1 MGVERRGL
9 SGVESGTVGKRHSFL
24 LKEPKLR
31 LFAAGR
37 SFCISEQPDRQISG
51 RCDLYRH
58 AAGCRAC
65 KKGAAGRE
73 RGDRRGNPG
82 GSASPLWTTTVWWTA
97 IRANTACRGITN
109 AITAGMC
116 RRFTRKPPPSG
127 RCTITTKPDTKGKM
141 TRAGCSSGPGTVI
154 SGGRVRRR
162 GGRPGASPWPGAGR
176 PGNFSSLPRR
186 CGSRIWR

>member
-9 SGVESGTVGKRHSFL
+9 SGAESGTVGKRHSFL

-31 LFAAGR
+31 LF
-37 SFCISEQPDRQISG
+37 
-51 RCDLYRH
+51 
-58 AAGCRAC
+58 
-65 KKGAAGRE
+65 AAGRE

-116 RRFTRKPPPSG
+116 RRFTRKTPPSG

-162 GGRPGASPWPGAGR
+162 GGRPGASPWHGAGR
-176 PGNFSSLPRR
+176 PGNFSSPPRR